1 MALNVLLSQHQFTL
15 YAVGFL
21 VGAAP
26 AIYVAIL
33 TAIVHAKA
41 TKKTE
46 DRLAYMRAYNEILHT
61 RMYRPEG
68 RMPRDLIHEA
78 RRRCFEMGGDLS
90 VANDMRLA
98 IHSVWEDAEEFSLRW
113 QWFTLRKLSSSRTD
127 CRSTGEDRPRSSA
140 IKKLHGSR

>member
-1 MALNVLLSQHQFTL
+1 MPKQR
-15 YAVGFL
+15 
-21 VGAAP
+21 
-26 AIYVAIL
+26 
-33 TAIVHAKA
+33 
-41 TKKTE
+41 KTE
-46 DRLAYMRAYNEILHT
+46 DRRAYMRAYNEILHT

-113 QWFTLRKLSSSRTD
+113 QWFHPEEAVIVANRLSINWR
-127 CRSTGEDRPRSSA
+127 RSTQKFRDQEVARFQVECSQFE
-140 IKKLHGSR
+140 L